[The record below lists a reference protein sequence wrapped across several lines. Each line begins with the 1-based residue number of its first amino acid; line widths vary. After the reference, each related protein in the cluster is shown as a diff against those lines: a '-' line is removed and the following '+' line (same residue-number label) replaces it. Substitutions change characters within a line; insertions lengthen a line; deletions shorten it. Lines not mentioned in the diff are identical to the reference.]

1 MTFGLYTYLGC
12 SQPSSIWSLVN
23 SIFHD
28 KLDEFVVIYIDDIFM
43 YSKDVEEHMGHL
55 EYFISKLKENQLF
68 ANI

>member
-1 MTFGLYTYLGC
+1 
-12 SQPSSIWSLVN
+12 
-23 SIFHD
+23 
-28 KLDEFVVIYIDDIFM
+28 M